1 MAERCSGGLA
11 VMLMCTMVFSAG
23 CAGVFEGKKID
34 YKSAKK
40 LPPLEVPPDLAAP
53 GTPGRYVVPDS
64 SGSAT
69 FSDYEQRRTSKGPV
83 VPEASPVLPVSERAR
98 VLRAGSQRW
107 LLVMATPEQLWPQLK
122 DFWQENGFLVN
133 VEDPAAGLME
143 TDWAENR
150 AKIQVGGIT
159 GFINRSL
166 DVLASLPERDKF
178 RTRLERGTEPN
189 STEIYISHKGMAEVY
204 FRERDNN
211 TKWQVRPSD
220 PELEAV
226 MLARLAEKVA
236 GIDAARA
243 QSLVKTSNQQ
253 KPAAAVSRVAGAN
266 SSPGLLRLDD
276 GFDRA
281 WRRVGLALDRV
292 GFMVEDRNRA
302 EGLYFVRYQDPDAA
316 LAKKSALSRLAFWRS
331 DDANKPGPEQY
342 RVKVTAATDGDGST
356 VTVLNREG
364 VADDGPT
371 ARRILGLLVEQLR

>member
-1 MAERCSGGLA
+1 MADRCLGGMAA
-11 VMLMCTMVFSAG
+11 VMLCAAVLSAG
-23 CAGVFEGKKID
+23 CSGMFEGKKID

-53 GTPGRYVVPDS
+53 GTPGRYVVPDA

-69 FSDYEQRRTSKGPV
+69 YSEYEQRRAGKATV

-98 VLRAGSQRW
+98 VMRAGSQRW

-166 DVLASLPERDKF
+166 DVLVSLPERDKF
-178 RTRLERGTEPN
+178 RTRLERGVAPN
-189 STEIYISHKGMAEVY
+189 TTEIYVSHKGMAEVY

-226 MLARLAEKVA
+226 MLARMAEKVV
-236 GIDAARA
+236 GMDAALA
-243 QSLVKTSNQQ
+243 QSLVKAPDQQ
-253 KPAAAVSRVAGAN
+253 KPAATLSRGAGAAVA
-266 SSPGLLRLDD
+266 SGALRMEDS
-276 GFDRA
+276 FDRA

-292 GFMVEDRNRA
+292 GFMVEDRNRS
-302 EGLYFVRYQDPDAA
+302 EGVYFVRYQDPDAT
-316 LAKKSALSRLAFWRS
+316 LGKKSALSRLAFWRS

-342 RVKVTAATDGDGST
+342 RVKVAAAAGGAGSE
-356 VTVLNREG
+356 VTVLNRDG
-364 VADDGPT
+364 VADDSPT

>member
-1 MAERCSGGLA
+1 MDRGLGGMAVVLLCAA
-11 VMLMCTMVFSAG
+11 VLSAG
-23 CAGVFEGKKID
+23 CSGLLEGKKID

-53 GTPGRYVVPDS
+53 GAPGRYVVPDA
-64 SGSAT
+64 SGAAT
-69 FSDYEQRRTSKGPV
+69 YSEYEQRRAAKATV
-83 VPEASPVLPVSERAR
+83 VPETSPVLPVSERAR
-98 VLRAGSQRW
+98 LMRAGSQRW
-107 LLVMATPEQLWPQLK
+107 LVVMASPEQLWPQLK

-133 VEDPAAGLME
+133 VEDAAAGLME

-159 GFINRSL
+159 GFINRNL
-166 DVLASLPERDKF
+166 DVLVSLPERDKF

-189 STEIYISHKGMAEVY
+189 TTEVYVSHKGMAEVY

-236 GIDAARA
+236 GLDTARA
-243 QSLVKTSNQQ
+243 QSLVKAVDQQ
-253 KPAAAVSRVAGAN
+253 KPAAVIARGAGAGVAG
-266 SSPGLLRLDD
+266 GTLRMEDS
-276 GFDRA
+276 FDRA

-292 GFMVEDRNRA
+292 GFMVEDRNRVD
-302 EGLYFVRYQDPDAA
+302 GLYFVRYQDPDAVGG
-316 LAKKSALSRLAFWRS
+316 KKSALSRLAFWRS

-342 RVKVTAATDGDGST
+342 RVKVAAAAEGGGSE

>member
-11 VMLMCTMVFSAG
+11 AMLMCTLIFSAG
-23 CAGVFEGKKID
+23 CSGVFEGKKID

-53 GTPGRYVVPDS
+53 GTPGRYVVPDA

-159 GFINRSL
+159 GFINRNL
-166 DVLASLPERDKF
+166 DVLVSLPERDKF

-226 MLARLAEKVA
+226 MLARLVEKVA
-236 GIDAARA
+236 GIDVVRA
-243 QSLVKTSNQQ
+243 QSLVKSSNQL
-253 KPAAAVSRVAGAN
+253 KPAAVVSRGAGAN
-266 SSPGLLRLDD
+266 PSSGLLRLDD

-342 RVKVTAATDGDGST
+342 RVKVTAATEGDGST

>member
-1 MAERCSGGLA
+1 MADRSFCGMLAALLCAVVFFTGCSG
-11 VMLMCTMVFSAG
+11 M
-23 CAGVFEGKKID
+23 FEGKKID

-53 GTPGRYVVPDS
+53 GAPGRYVVPDAS
-64 SGSAT
+64 RSAT
-69 FSDYEQRRTSKGPV
+69 YSEYEQRRVGKST
-83 VPEASPVLPVSERAR
+83 VPESSAVLPLSERAR
-98 VLRAGSQRW
+98 VMRAGSQRW
-107 LLVMATPEQLWPQLK
+107 LLVMGTPEQLWPQLK

-133 VEDPAAGLME
+133 VEDASAGLME
-143 TDWAENR
+143 TDRAENR

-166 DVLASLPERDKF
+166 DVLASLPERDMF
-178 RTRLERGTEPN
+178 RTRLARGIEPN
-189 STEIYISHKGMAEVY
+189 TTEIYISHKGMAEVY

-236 GIDAARA
+236 GLDAARA
-243 QSLVKTSNQQ
+243 QSLVKAADQQ
-253 KPAAAVSRVAGAN
+253 KPSAAIARGAGA
-266 SSPGLLRLDD
+266 SPASGALRVEDS
-276 GFDRA
+276 FDRA

-302 EGLYFVRYQDPDAA
+302 EGLYYVRYQDPDAA
-316 LAKKSALSRLAFWRS
+316 LGKKSALSRLAFWRS
-331 DDANKPGPEQY
+331 DEANKPGPEQY
-342 RVKVTAATDGDGST
+342 RVKVASGAEGRGSE
-356 VTVLNREG
+356 VTVLNRDG
-364 VADDGPT
+364 IPDDGAT